1 MARKASIKNL
11 KKAADHTAAR
21 VSELEKQ
28 LEEAKAKQA
37 EAQNKVR
44 EREKEIQQDE
54 NNDLADKVRL
64 FFGEDIT
71 PNEFEKKMNEL
82 LLINEIREYIE
93 SEKEKRKA
101 AAENKNSDEIA
112 DTDPNIITDADTP
125 IDNMQPS
132 NLQYYCST
140 KIGDCLPYYE

>member
-11 KKAADHTAAR
+11 KKAADDTAAR

-44 EREKEIQQDE
+44 EREKEIQQEE
-54 NNDLADKVRL
+54 NNDLAEKVRT

-71 PNEFEKKMNEL
+71 SDEFEKEMNEL
-82 LLINEIREYIE
+82 LLINEVREYIE

-101 AAENKNSDEIA
+101 DVEKKDEASIPAEEEIKAEAQNDSMVSD
-112 DTDPNIITDADTP
+112 
-125 IDNMQPS
+125 DNMIAQ
-132 NLQYYCST
+132 NQ
-140 KIGDCLPYYE
+140 